1 MAEQGRKPLKPWPSH
16 INGNAY
22 SSLKE
27 LFAITE
33 IEADSTEEVKVYESI
48 HPAFG
53 PGNIQR
59 AFGGHVYAQAVVAA
73 AKTVKSGFAVH
84 VSLSLCCIFVASTV
98 KIGR

>member
-1 MAEQGRKPLKPWPSH
+1 MATHGRKPLKPWPSH
-16 INGNAY
+16 INGNTY

-33 IEADSTEEVKVYESI
+33 IEADSTAEVKVYESI

-84 VSLSLCCIFVASTV
+84 VSFCLLATFL
-98 KIGR
+98 GRV